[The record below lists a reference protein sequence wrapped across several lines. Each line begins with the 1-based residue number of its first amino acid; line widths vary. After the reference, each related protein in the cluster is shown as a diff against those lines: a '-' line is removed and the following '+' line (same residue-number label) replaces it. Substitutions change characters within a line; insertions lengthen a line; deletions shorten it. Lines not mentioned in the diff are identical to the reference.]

1 MIRVILADDQ
11 VLIRS
16 GVRALLGAE
25 AKISV
30 VGEAGTGR
38 EAVSLAQQLHPDV
51 VVMDLR
57 MPDGDGEWATKAIA
71 SDPQLSRT
79 RVLVLTTFDNDDFL
93 MAALRAGASG
103 FLGKGADPEQL
114 VRGIQVVHDGGGLL
128 SPTATRRLI
137 SHVVRQPGAL
147 PDPAL
152 LGSLTP
158 REREIV
164 ALVAQ
169 GLSNAE
175 IADHLVVS
183 PLTVKTHVAHAL
195 GKAGARDRAQLVVL
209 AYQSGLVQ
217 P

>member
-16 GVRALLGAE
+16 GLRALLGAE
-25 AKISV
+25 LTIRV

-38 EAVSLAQQLHPDV
+38 EAVSLAQELHPDV

-57 MPDGDGEWATKAIA
+57 MPDGDGVWATKAIA
-71 SDPQLSRT
+71 SDPQLTRT

-103 FLGKGADPEQL
+103 FLGKGVDPEQL

-128 SPTATRRLI
+128 SPTATRQLI
-137 SHVVRQPGAL
+137 SHVVRQPGTL

-152 LGSLTP
+152 LRHLTA

-164 ALVAQ
+164 VLVAQ